1 MSATWFGKIFAA
13 RTTKSFNIMD
23 KKEKINIDDEQ
34 VKASSESAA
43 EKEKESEKAE
53 NQDNTATEEAEEK
66 QDTEAEENA
75 ADTDKENEEKDPLAE
90 ALKEIE
96 ILKDKYL
103 RSVAEFDNYRKRT
116 LKEKTELIL
125 NGSEKAVQAFLPIID
140 DMERAIE
147 NAEKTDD
154 IEVIREG
161 MKLIHQKANKT
172 MESLGVKE
180 IKTEDAD
187 FDTDYH
193 EAVAMV
199 PGMGDDKKG
208 KVLDCVQKGYT
219 LNDKVIRHAK
229 VAVGQ

>member
-1 MSATWFGKIFAA
+1 
-13 RTTKSFNIMD
+13 MD

-161 MKLIHQKANKT
+161 MKLIHQKTNKT

-199 PGMGDDKKG
+199 PGMSDDKKG